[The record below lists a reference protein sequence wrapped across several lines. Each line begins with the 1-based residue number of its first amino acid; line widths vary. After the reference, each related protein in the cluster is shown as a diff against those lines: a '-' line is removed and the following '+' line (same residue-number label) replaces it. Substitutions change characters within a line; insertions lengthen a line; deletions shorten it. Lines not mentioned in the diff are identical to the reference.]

1 MRKILVI
8 LLALLLAAPFL
19 MAETKLGVSGNF
31 DFATSSDLQ
40 SLQSGDLT
48 KVIRPGA
55 YLEFYD
61 PNGFGL
67 DITAVTT
74 LPDSANNVD
83 MFATID
89 PTYHIPIFS
98 LLDLSIFV
106 GGGVIVESNTSALT
120 KINLADWFLQLGGGP
135 TFYLGP
141 LFLQA
146 RGAVRFTIG
155 NGAFIGNQALID
167 DIELSLIAGLRL

>member
-1 MRKILVI
+1 MKKLLIILFV
-8 LLALLLAAPFL
+8 LLLVSPL
-19 MAETKLGVSGNF
+19 VMADVKLGVSGNF

-40 SLQSGDLT
+40 SFNSDIT
-48 KVIRPGA
+48 KVIRPGL

-74 LPDSANNVD
+74 LPDSASNVD
-83 MFATID
+83 IYATID

-98 LLDLSIFV
+98 FFDLSIFL

-120 KINLADWFLQLGGGP
+120 KINSADWFLELGAGP
-135 TFYLGP
+135 TVYLGP
-141 LFLQA
+141 IFVQA
-146 RGAVRFTIG
+146 RAAVRFTFGG
-155 NGAFIGNQALID
+155 NGAFIGSQSLVD
-167 DIELSLIAGLRL
+167 DLEFGLIAGLKL